1 MKKDRTYRS
10 FFVPR
15 AGIDRLVPIYNEKT
29 GENEYFPLWQRASSK
44 TTRSTCVDIM
54 AKYQIDMYAAGLHR
68 RGSKAVERYTN
79 MEIRDDFALRNIAF
93 RQPAYKVDKDLNVL
107 E

>member
-1 MKKDRTYRS
+1 MDNKSSFLYRLGCSSERIIVVFPPDGCHERLHNKKIKQLLEI
-10 FFVPR
+10 

-29 GENEYFPLWQRASSK
+29 GENEYFPLWQRAS
-44 TTRSTCVDIM
+44 
-54 AKYQIDMYAAGLHR
+54 
-68 RGSKAVERYTN
+68 KAVERDTN

-93 RQPAYKVDKDLNVL
+93 RQKAYKVDKDLNVL